1 MTNSVIIIPSRLSAK
16 RLLNKPLMEIKGIPM
31 IVHVVNRAKESKVGD
46 VYVATPDAAIVEIVK
61 KHGNEA
67 ILTSNNHETGT
78 DRIYEVYSKKINKKI
93 DIIINLQGDMPNIKP
108 ESISKLNNFMRKYN
122 CDMGTLAANCKD
134 EKEML
139 DINIVKVS
147 VDEKLNEKNFLQ
159 VKDFFR
165 LAEGLKKEKVYHHI
179 GCYAYTSSALTRYAK
194 LSRTKKEI
202 ERNLEQMRAI
212 ENNFIIKVCLS
223 NSLPLGVDTKRDFLQ
238 ISREMV

>member
-46 VYVATPDAAIVEIVK
+46 VYVATPDAEIVEIVK

-108 ESISKLNNFMRKYN
+108 ESISKLNLVLSCVSTN
-122 CDMGTLAANCKD
+122 CFSRFIVTLKPGEDCD
-134 EKEML
+134 
-139 DINIVKVS
+139 
-147 VDEKLNEKNFLQ
+147 KLNNASISFFCNLIGKKPFL
-159 VKDFFR
+159 
-165 LAEGLKKEKVYHHI
+165 KE
-179 GCYAYTSSALTRYAK
+179 L
-194 LSRTKKEI
+194 L
-202 ERNLEQMRAI
+202 
-212 ENNFIIKVCLS
+212 
-223 NSLPLGVDTKRDFLQ
+223 
-238 ISREMV
+238 